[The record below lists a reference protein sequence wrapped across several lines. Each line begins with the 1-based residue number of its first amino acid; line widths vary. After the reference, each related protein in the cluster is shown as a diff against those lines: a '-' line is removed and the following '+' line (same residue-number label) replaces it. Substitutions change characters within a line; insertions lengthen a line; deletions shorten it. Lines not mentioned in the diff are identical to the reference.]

1 MMGHQRGF
9 DDERGLMF
17 FRIMD
22 IVRVKHPPYILLEN
36 VKNLYTH
43 DKRRTFTRIVEE
55 LKAAGYNVV
64 YDIFNTQ
71 DFCLPQTRNRVLIFA
86 TLEPLP
92 NNFIF
97 SSKAVKEC
105 FEFNK
110 SRMSVRQSDTVIGIL
125 EKNVPDK
132 YMLSERIKPTLL
144 ADGSAGFKSKSE
156 INQLIARPLT
166 ASMHKMHRACQ
177 DNYYSLDFIAS
188 DGAVNQAIN
197 LSKDEQAR
205 LPIRKLTPKEAM
217 LLQGFPEDFA
227 AKASAMGVADGALYK
242 QAGNAVSVNTI
253 YAVLFYLITNKI
265 IQ

>member
-1 MMGHQRGF
+1 
-9 DDERGLMF
+9 
-17 FRIMD
+17 MD

-125 EKNVPDK
+125 EKK
-132 YMLSERIKPTLL
+132 CTRQIH
-144 ADGSAGFKSKSE
+144 AF
-156 INQLIARPLT
+156 
-166 ASMHKMHRACQ
+166 
-177 DNYYSLDFIAS
+177 
-188 DGAVNQAIN
+188 
-197 LSKDEQAR
+197 
-205 LPIRKLTPKEAM
+205 
-217 LLQGFPEDFA
+217 
-227 AKASAMGVADGALYK
+227 
-242 QAGNAVSVNTI
+242 
-253 YAVLFYLITNKI
+253 
-265 IQ
+265 